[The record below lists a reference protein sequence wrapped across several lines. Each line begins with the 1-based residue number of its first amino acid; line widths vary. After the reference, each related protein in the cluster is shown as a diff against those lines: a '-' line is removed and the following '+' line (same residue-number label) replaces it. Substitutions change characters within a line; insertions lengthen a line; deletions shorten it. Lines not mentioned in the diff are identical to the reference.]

1 VRTLWLQFGGTEAV
15 RKALGIPLL
24 PYPLSYCVPRSSWE
38 VEKSAILVLECTKR
52 YGLCIDL
59 VAEINDEIKNIG
71 KRKAEESI
79 EGFRWCIGLSDES
92 FIREISFS
100 SRRDEGACLYYGRF
114 PNGYNV
120 LSRKIAGEWGS
131 LPKRIIVSENGEGF
145 PVELNLTHSFEAT
158 VRFLASFTTLNPGD
172 MVSVGSVYFRS
183 NIQSAF
189 SEAGVKHGKFFWSI
203 KIDKEISH

>member
-1 VRTLWLQFGGTEAV
+1 MTREAFILDGKGT
-15 RKALGIPLL
+15 
-24 PYPLSYCVPRSSWE
+24 
-38 VEKSAILVLECTKR
+38 ILILECTKR
-52 YGLCIDL
+52 YGFFMDL
-59 VAEINDEIKNIG
+59 VAEINAEIKNIEG
-71 KRKAEESI
+71 RKAAESI

-92 FIREISFS
+92 FIREIFFP
-100 SRRDEGACLYYGRF
+100 SRRDEGTCLYYGRF

-120 LSRKIAGEWGS
+120 LSRKFASRRGS
-131 LPKRIIVSENGEGF
+131 LPKKIIVSENGKEL
-145 PVELNLTHSFEAT
+145 PVELNLTNSPEDT

-189 SEAGVKHGKFFWSI
+189 SEAGVKHGSFFWSI